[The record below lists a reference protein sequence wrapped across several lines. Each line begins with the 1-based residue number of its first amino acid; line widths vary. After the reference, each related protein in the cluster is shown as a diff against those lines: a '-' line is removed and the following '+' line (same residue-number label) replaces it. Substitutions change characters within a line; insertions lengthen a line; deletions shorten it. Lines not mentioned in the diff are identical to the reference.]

1 MMVAARGCG
10 RGAGGA
16 RNGEMPIKGHRLA
29 VLRWISAEDL
39 KVQQGD
45 YN

>member
-1 MMVAARGCG
+1 MVAAWGCG
-10 RGAGGA
+10 GGACGA
-16 RNGEMPIKGHRLA
+16 RNGEILIKGHRLP